1 MIIQS
6 KYVDNS
12 KSEQEFFSIVS
23 DMRNIPALLPEQ
35 AINVQANEDNLSFTV
50 QGMGSI
56 ALRVSQ
62 RVTYSLVQ
70 LVPVGKTPFP
80 FVLSIKI
87 AGLGNNCRV
96 MYEIDAELNPLMA
109 MMAKRPLQNLVD
121 MMADVPADK
130 VRKRVWIDSQT
141 EEEIKRGID
150 TAKTWDAYDNL
161 SEAAFLRAK
170 EDYLMGINFSR
181 ALTIKY
187 GYSVRSFLKL
197 HEIPLRNPDLPLKP
211 LCKRV
216 FP

>member
-6 KYVDNS
+6 QYVDNS
-12 KSEQEFFSIVS
+12 KSEQEFYAVVS

-35 AINVQANEDNLSFTV
+35 AVNVQADEDNLSFTV

-62 RVTYSLVQ
+62 RITYSLVQ

-109 MMAKRPLQNLVD
+109 MMAKRPLQNLVN
-121 MMADVPADK
+121 MMA
-130 VRKRVWIDSQT
+130 
-141 EEEIKRGID
+141 E
-150 TAKTWDAYDNL
+150 KTVTL
-161 SEAAFLRAK
+161 
-170 EDYLMGINFSR
+170 
-181 ALTIKY
+181 
-187 GYSVRSFLKL
+187 
-197 HEIPLRNPDLPLKP
+197 
-211 LCKRV
+211 
-216 FP
+216 

>member
-1 MIIQS
+1 MEKKPTGVVGGTSDMLIQS
-6 KYVDNS
+6 QYVDNS
-12 KSEQEFFSIVS
+12 RSEQEFFAIVS

-35 AINVQANEDNLSFTV
+35 VINVQANEDNLSFTV

-62 RVTYSLVQ
+62 RITYSLVQ

-121 MMADVPADK
+121 MMA
-130 VRKRVWIDSQT
+130 
-141 EEEIKRGID
+141 E
-150 TAKTWDAYDNL
+150 KTVTL
-161 SEAAFLRAK
+161 
-170 EDYLMGINFSR
+170 
-181 ALTIKY
+181 
-187 GYSVRSFLKL
+187 
-197 HEIPLRNPDLPLKP
+197 
-211 LCKRV
+211 
-216 FP
+216 